1 LKLECLKNNLLS
13 GTPNEKNYPYLKKL
27 PVVQRT
33 PLPDCQP
40 SNLRNKF
47 TKDMLTDTG
56 MISFAKD
63 ESEMLHFFK
72 MPILAGLNFLKSFL
86 NYDHTKRFSCEDA
99 LLNDYFKELPKAI
112 DPRMFPT
119 WPAKSE
125 QSILSGQAKK
135 GASPKPPSGMK
146 LVRFEKQKKL
156 KGVDCVGG
164 GAYKK
169 INEDE
174 EAYTGF
180 VLNPGTSAAPAP
192 WNLRF

>member
-1 LKLECLKNNLLS
+1 L
-13 GTPNEKNYPYLKKL
+13 
-27 PVVQRT
+27 VQF
-33 PLPDCQP
+33 
-40 SNLRNKF
+40 F
-47 TKDMLTDTG
+47 T
-56 MISFAKD
+56 
-63 ESEMLHFFK
+63 
-72 MPILAGLNFLKSFL
+72 GLNFLKSFL

-99 LLNDYFKELPKAI
+99 LLSDYFKEQPRAI

-125 QSILSGQAKK
+125 LSSSSGQVKK
-135 GASPKPPSGMK
+135 GASPKPPSGDDSFT
-146 LVRFEKQKKL
+146 LVFSSIDIFSSIL
-156 KGVDCVGG
+156 LFIALIGG

-180 VLNPGTSAAPAP
+180 VLNPGPSAAPAP